1 VASVTFEAVGKVYPD
16 GTRAVEQLDLDVDDG
31 EFVVLVGPSGC
42 GKTTALRMVA
52 GLEEITEGEIRI
64 GSRVVNRLEPR
75 ERDVAMVFQN
85 YALYPHM
92 DVYRNM
98 AFGLTTRKV
107 PKHEARPRVEGIAQV
122 LGLQPLLARKPSQLS
137 GGQRQRVAMG
147 RAIVREPQVFLMDE
161 PLSNLDAKLRVQMRA
176 EISRIQRELEATT
189 VYVTHDQVEAM
200 TMADRVAV
208 MRGGVL
214 QQVAPPQQLYEEPAN
229 LFVASFIGSP
239 PMNLLEAVIELRAS
253 GIALGIGTQE
263 LVVPE
268 LPALRPYAG
277 RTIALGI
284 RPERIEDAQLEPDT
298 PHERRLRGTVRLT
311 EALGS
316 ALLAHVEIDAA
327 PVVREEVL
335 EGGAADAVVVQEMRA
350 DAAERRTKIVCS
362 FDPSSAVRA
371 GDLAELAV
379 DTRRLHFF
387 DLQTGEAIDAA

>member
-1 VASVTFEAVGKVYPD
+1 MAAVSFDAVGKVYAD
-16 GTRAVEQLDLDVDDG
+16 GTRAVEQLDLEVGDG

-52 GLEEITEGEIRI
+52 GLEEISEGEIRI
-64 GSRVVNRLEPR
+64 GERVVNGLGPR

-107 PKHEARPRVEGIAQV
+107 PKAEARRRVEEIARV
-122 LGLQPLLARKPSQLS
+122 LGLHSLLRRKPGQLS

-147 RAIVREPQVFLMDE
+147 RAIVREPRVFLMDE

-176 EISRIQRELEATT
+176 QISRIQREIGATT
-189 VYVTHDQVEAM
+189 IYVTHDQVEAM
-200 TMADRVAV
+200 TMGDRVAV

-214 QQVAPPQQLYEEPAN
+214 QQVDAPQAVYEHPAN

-239 PMNLLEAVIELRAS
+239 PMNLVEATVEPEGLRV
-253 GIALGIGTQE
+253 GTQT
-263 LVVPE
+263 LAVPE
-268 LPALRPYAG
+268 TPAGYRG
-277 RTIALGI
+277 RAVALGI
-284 RPERIEDAQLEPDT
+284 RPEALDDGALSAVP
-298 PHERRLRGTVRLT
+298 PERRLRGSVRLT

-327 PVVREEVL
+327 PVVRAEVL
-335 EGGAADAVVVQEMRA
+335 EGGEADAVVVEEMRA
-350 DAAERRTKIVCS
+350 DAERHRTVLVCS
-362 FDPSSAVRA
+362 FDPGSAARA
-371 GDLAELAV
+371 GDAVELAV
-379 DTRRLHFF
+379 DTRHLHFF
-387 DLQTGEAIDAA
+387 DLETGLAIG